1 MVGEYSILRSC
12 EGELRLTVTVGWE
25 RSGSSRP
32 ECVDKRGD
40 ERGVEGT
47 VIVAAEGPAYG
58 TALVRRTSNLGLN
71 LIP

>member
-12 EGELRLTVTVGWE
+12 EGEMRLTVTVGWG

-32 ECVDKRGD
+32 ECVD

-58 TALVRRTSNLGLN
+58 TALVRRTSDLGLG
-71 LIP
+71 LMP